1 MKTFGI
7 VCVCIAVVCFCILQ
21 FLERAKQ
28 HRKRRAIKSHDAV
41 DDASGKDNNNTSCWG
56 AFGNLSLAAIII
68 FSLIVMGIVF
78 LTGAINTMS
87 QIFSK

>member
-7 VCVCIAVVCFCILQ
+7 VCVRIALVCFCILQ
-21 FLERAKQ
+21 FLERGKR
-28 HRKRRAIKSHDAV
+28 HNKRRTIKSHASI
-41 DDASGKDNNNTSCWG
+41 DDASSKYNNNTSCWG

-68 FSLIVMGIVF
+68 FGLIVMGIVF

>member
-7 VCVCIAVVCFCILQ
+7 VCVGIAVACFCILQ
-21 FLERAKQ
+21 FLGRGKQ
-28 HRKRRAIKSHDAV
+28 HKKRRTIKSHATV
-41 DDASGKDNNNTSCWG
+41 NDASGKDNNNTSCWG

-68 FSLIVMGIVF
+68 LGLVVMGIVF
-78 LTGAINTMS
+78 LTGAIDTIL

>member
-7 VCVCIAVVCFCILQ
+7 VCVCIAVACFCILQ
-21 FLERAKQ
+21 FLERGKQ
-28 HRKRRAIKSHDAV
+28 HKKRRTIKTHAAVNDAP
-41 DDASGKDNNNTSCWG
+41 GKVNNNTSCWG

-68 FSLIVMGIVF
+68 LGLIVMGIVF
-78 LTGAINTMS
+78 LTGAIDTIL